1 MTDTKSVK
9 YYDNL
14 AVASSPHLVTALD
27 TQKTMMWV
35 LIALIPSFI
44 ASVFYFGLGAVIL
57 TAVCAVSS
65 ALFEWGYERLLGK
78 KVTVKDLSACVT
90 GVILAMNLPANLPVW
105 MAVIG
110 CFTAIVIVKQL
121 YGGLG
126 RNFANPA
133 IVGRIVLL
141 LSFTSYMTT
150 WPVTRLNQ
158 TADALT
164 GATPLGLL
172 ADGALAEA
180 PSLKDMLIG
189 NIGGAMGETC
199 TIAVLIGL
207 VILIAKKIISPIIP
221 VCYMGTVFV
230 FAFIYYSVVGGD
242 YSALHMALF
251 HLLAGGVVFGATF
264 CATDYV
270 TSPIMK
276 YAKVAFGIGCGLV
289 TMIIRLFCAYPEG
302 ASFAIL
308 FMNVLAPLLDIMTKN
323 ENFKEYGMPVVV
335 LVAICFVTTLL
346 LALTNSVSEP
356 IIIKNQAITAT
367 ANRKELLPDADDFT
381 QLELDSY
388 ASSSDSKASVT
399 EVYKANNDTG
409 YVMTCVTKSF
419 GGDLTMMVGLDATGA
434 VTGVKVT
441 DHADTPG
448 VGTKDQDPEY
458 LAQYISKTALGGE
471 DVKKEAG
478 FNFITGASVSGTAIH
493 KGVYAALAQ
502 YAELGGAK

>member
-1 MTDTKSVK
+1 MTDTKNVK

-57 TAVCAVSS
+57 TAVCAASS

-172 ADGALAEA
+172 ADGALAQA

-207 VILIAKKIISPIIP
+207 IILIAKKIISPIIP
-221 VCYMGTVFV
+221 VCYMGTV
-230 FAFIYYSVVGGD
+230 
-242 YSALHMALF
+242 
-251 HLLAGGVVFGATF
+251 
-264 CATDYV
+264 
-270 TSPIMK
+270 
-276 YAKVAFGIGCGLV
+276 
-289 TMIIRLFCAYPEG
+289 
-302 ASFAIL
+302 
-308 FMNVLAPLLDIMTKN
+308 
-323 ENFKEYGMPVVV
+323 
-335 LVAICFVTTLL
+335 
-346 LALTNSVSEP
+346 
-356 IIIKNQAITAT
+356 
-367 ANRKELLPDADDFT
+367 
-381 QLELDSY
+381 
-388 ASSSDSKASVT
+388 
-399 EVYKANNDTG
+399 
-409 YVMTCVTKSF
+409 
-419 GGDLTMMVGLDATGA
+419 
-434 VTGVKVT
+434 
-441 DHADTPG
+441 
-448 VGTKDQDPEY
+448 
-458 LAQYISKTALGGE
+458 
-471 DVKKEAG
+471 
-478 FNFITGASVSGTAIH
+478 
-493 KGVYAALAQ
+493 
-502 YAELGGAK
+502 

>member
-1 MTDTKSVK
+1 MTNEKNVK

-44 ASVFYFGLGAVIL
+44 ASVFYFGAGAVIL
-57 TAVCAVSS
+57 TVVCAACSMF
-65 ALFEWGYERLLGK
+65 FEWGYERLLGK

-110 CFTAIVIVKQL
+110 CFVAIVIVKQL

-180 PSLKDMLIG
+180 PSLKDMFLG

-199 TIAVLIGL
+199 TIAILIGL

-221 VCYMGTVFV
+221 CFYIGTVFV
-230 FAFIYYSVVGGD
+230 FSLIYYSVTGGD

-251 HLLAGGVVFGATF
+251 HTLAGGVVFGATF

-276 YAKVAFGIGCGLV
+276 YAKVAYGIGCGLV

-308 FMNVLAPLLDIMTKN
+308 FMNVMTPLLDMVAQNYFYGIGAAEKAAKKAAN
-323 ENFKEYGMPVVV
+323 EAG
-335 LVAICFVTTLL
+335 
-346 LALTNSVSEP
+346 
-356 IIIKNQAITAT
+356 
-367 ANRKELLPDADDFT
+367 
-381 QLELDSY
+381 
-388 ASSSDSKASVT
+388 
-399 EVYKANNDTG
+399 
-409 YVMTCVTKSF
+409 
-419 GGDLTMMVGLDATGA
+419 
-434 VTGVKVT
+434 
-441 DHADTPG
+441 
-448 VGTKDQDPEY
+448 
-458 LAQYISKTALGGE
+458 
-471 DVKKEAG
+471 KEA
-478 FNFITGASVSGTAIH
+478 
-493 KGVYAALAQ
+493 
-502 YAELGGAK
+502 AK

>member
-1 MTDTKSVK
+1 MTNEKNVK

-44 ASVFYFGLGAVIL
+44 ASVFYFGIGAVIL
-57 TAVCAVSS
+57 TVVCAVCSMF
-65 ALFEWGYERLLGK
+65 FEWGYERLLGK
-78 KVTVKDLSACVT
+78 KVTVRDLSACVT

-110 CFTAIVIVKQL
+110 CFVAIVIVKQL

-172 ADGALAEA
+172 ADGAMAEA
-180 PSLKDMLIG
+180 PSLMDMFLG

-221 VCYMGTVFV
+221 CCYIGTVFV
-230 FAFIYYSVVGGD
+230 FSLIYYAVAGGD

-251 HLLAGGVVFGATF
+251 HTLAGGVVFGATF

-276 YAKVAFGIGCGLV
+276 YAKIVYGIGCGLV

-308 FMNVLAPLLDIMTKN
+308 FMNVMTPLLDMVAQN
-323 ENFKEYGMPVVV
+323 YFYGIG
-335 LVAICFVTTLL
+335 A
-346 LALTNSVSEP
+346 AE
-356 IIIKNQAITAT
+356 
-367 ANRKELLPDADDFT
+367 
-381 QLELDSY
+381 
-388 ASSSDSKASVT
+388 KAAK
-399 EVYKANNDTG
+399 KA
-409 YVMTCVTKSF
+409 
-419 GGDLTMMVGLDATGA
+419 A
-434 VTGVKVT
+434 
-441 DHADTPG
+441 
-448 VGTKDQDPEY
+448 
-458 LAQYISKTALGGE
+458 
-471 DVKKEAG
+471 KEAG
-478 FNFITGASVSGTAIH
+478 
-493 KGVYAALAQ
+493 KEAA
-502 YAELGGAK
+502 E

>member
-1 MTDTKSVK
+1 MTANKNEV

-14 AVASSPHLVTALD
+14 AVASSPHLVTSLD

-44 ASVFYFGLGAVIL
+44 ASVFYFGAGAVIL
-57 TAVCAVSS
+57 TAVCAVCSMF
-65 ALFEWGYERLLGK
+65 FEWGYERLLGK

-110 CFTAIVIVKQL
+110 CFVAIVIVKQL

-180 PSLKDMLIG
+180 PSLKDMFLG

-199 TIAVLIGL
+199 TIAILIGL

-221 VCYMGTVFV
+221 CFYIGTVFV
-230 FAFIYYSVVGGD
+230 FSLIYYSVTGGD

-251 HLLAGGVVFGATF
+251 HTLAGGVVFGATF

-276 YAKVAFGIGCGLV
+276 YAKVAYGIGCGLV

-308 FMNVLAPLLDIMTKN
+308 FMNVMTPLLDMVAQN
-323 ENFKEYGMPVVV
+323 YFYGIG
-335 LVAICFVTTLL
+335 A
-346 LALTNSVSEP
+346 AE
-356 IIIKNQAITAT
+356 
-367 ANRKELLPDADDFT
+367 
-381 QLELDSY
+381 
-388 ASSSDSKASVT
+388 KAAK
-399 EVYKANNDTG
+399 KA
-409 YVMTCVTKSF
+409 
-419 GGDLTMMVGLDATGA
+419 A
-434 VTGVKVT
+434 
-441 DHADTPG
+441 
-448 VGTKDQDPEY
+448 
-458 LAQYISKTALGGE
+458 
-471 DVKKEAG
+471 KEAG
-478 FNFITGASVSGTAIH
+478 
-493 KGVYAALAQ
+493 KEAA
-502 YAELGGAK
+502 K

>member
-1 MTDTKSVK
+1 
-9 YYDNL
+9 
-14 AVASSPHLVTALD
+14 
-27 TQKTMMWV
+27 
-35 LIALIPSFI
+35 
-44 ASVFYFGLGAVIL
+44 
-57 TAVCAVSS
+57 
-65 ALFEWGYERLLGK
+65 
-78 KVTVKDLSACVT
+78 

-110 CFTAIVIVKQL
+110 CFVAIVIVKQL

-180 PSLKDMLIG
+180 PSLKDMFLG

-199 TIAVLIGL
+199 TIAILIGL

-221 VCYMGTVFV
+221 CFYIGTVFV
-230 FAFIYYSVVGGD
+230 FSLIYYSVTGGD

-251 HLLAGGVVFGATF
+251 HTLAGGVVFGATF

-276 YAKVAFGIGCGLV
+276 YAKVAYGIGCGLV

-308 FMNVLAPLLDIMTKN
+308 FMNVMTPLLDMVAQN
-323 ENFKEYGMPVVV
+323 YFYGIG
-335 LVAICFVTTLL
+335 A
-346 LALTNSVSEP
+346 AE
-356 IIIKNQAITAT
+356 
-367 ANRKELLPDADDFT
+367 
-381 QLELDSY
+381 
-388 ASSSDSKASVT
+388 KAAK
-399 EVYKANNDTG
+399 KA
-409 YVMTCVTKSF
+409 
-419 GGDLTMMVGLDATGA
+419 A
-434 VTGVKVT
+434 
-441 DHADTPG
+441 
-448 VGTKDQDPEY
+448 
-458 LAQYISKTALGGE
+458 
-471 DVKKEAG
+471 KEAG
-478 FNFITGASVSGTAIH
+478 
-493 KGVYAALAQ
+493 KEAA
-502 YAELGGAK
+502 K

>member
-1 MTDTKSVK
+1 MTDTKNVK
-9 YYDNL
+9 FYDNL
-14 AVASSPHLVTALD
+14 AVASSPHMVTALD

-35 LIALIPSFI
+35 LIALVPTFV
-44 ASVFYFGLGAVIL
+44 ASVFYFGVPALIL
-57 TAVCAVSS
+57 TIVCAASC
-65 ALFEWGYERLLGK
+65 AFFEWGYERLLGK

-90 GVILAMNLPANLPVW
+90 GVILAMNLPSGLPVW
-105 MAVIG
+105 MAIIG
-110 CFTAIVIVKQL
+110 CFVAVVIVKQL

-180 PSLKDMLIG
+180 PSLKDMFLG

-199 TIAVLIGL
+199 TIAILIGL

-221 VCYMGTVFV
+221 CFYIGTVFV
-230 FAFIYYSVVGGD
+230 FSLIYYSVTGGD

-251 HLLAGGVVFGATF
+251 HTLAGGVVFGATF

-276 YAKVAFGIGCGLV
+276 YAKVAYGIGCGLV

-308 FMNVLAPLLDIMTKN
+308 FMNVMTPLLDMVAQN
-323 ENFKEYGMPVVV
+323 YFYGIG
-335 LVAICFVTTLL
+335 A
-346 LALTNSVSEP
+346 AE
-356 IIIKNQAITAT
+356 
-367 ANRKELLPDADDFT
+367 
-381 QLELDSY
+381 
-388 ASSSDSKASVT
+388 KAAK
-399 EVYKANNDTG
+399 KA
-409 YVMTCVTKSF
+409 
-419 GGDLTMMVGLDATGA
+419 A
-434 VTGVKVT
+434 
-441 DHADTPG
+441 
-448 VGTKDQDPEY
+448 
-458 LAQYISKTALGGE
+458 
-471 DVKKEAG
+471 KEAG
-478 FNFITGASVSGTAIH
+478 
-493 KGVYAALAQ
+493 KEAA
-502 YAELGGAK
+502 K

>member
-1 MTDTKSVK
+1 MTNEKNVK

-44 ASVFYFGLGAVIL
+44 ASVFYFGAGAVIL
-57 TAVCAVSS
+57 TVVCAACSMF
-65 ALFEWGYERLLGK
+65 FEWGYERLLGK

-110 CFTAIVIVKQL
+110 CFVAIVIVKQL

-180 PSLKDMLIG
+180 PSLKDMFLG

-199 TIAVLIGL
+199 TIAILIGL

-221 VCYMGTVFV
+221 CFYIGTVFV
-230 FAFIYYSVVGGD
+230 FSLIYYSVTGGD

-251 HLLAGGVVFGATF
+251 HTLAGGVVFGATF

-276 YAKVAFGIGCGLV
+276 YAKVAYGIGCGLI
-289 TMIIRLFCAYPEG
+289 TMTIRLFGSLPEG
-302 ASFAIL
+302 VSYSIVLMNIL
-308 FMNVLAPLLDIMTKN
+308 TPHI
-323 ENFKEYGMPVVV
+323 E
-335 LVAICFVTTLL
+335 TL
-346 LALTNSVSEP
+346 TQSSPFGSE
-356 IIIKNQAITAT
+356 
-367 ANRKELLPDADDFT
+367 
-381 QLELDSY
+381 
-388 ASSSDSKASVT
+388 
-399 EVYKANNDTG
+399 
-409 YVMTCVTKSF
+409 
-419 GGDLTMMVGLDATGA
+419 
-434 VTGVKVT
+434 VKR
-441 DHADTPG
+441 
-448 VGTKDQDPEY
+448 
-458 LAQYISKTALGGE
+458 
-471 DVKKEAG
+471 
-478 FNFITGASVSGTAIH
+478 SG
-493 KGVYAALAQ
+493 K
-502 YAELGGAK
+502 